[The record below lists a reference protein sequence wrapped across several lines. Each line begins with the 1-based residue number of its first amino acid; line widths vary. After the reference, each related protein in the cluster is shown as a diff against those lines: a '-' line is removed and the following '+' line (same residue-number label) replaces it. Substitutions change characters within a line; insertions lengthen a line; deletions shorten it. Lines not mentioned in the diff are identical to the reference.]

1 MKKITIIGLGKMGS
15 AICNR
20 LLQQGDFEITTCKR
34 EDDVNEKVGGA
45 DIIIIAVKPQNFDE
59 LASSITTNISD
70 KLIISIMA
78 GVTIESISQK
88 LKSKK
93 IIRSMP
99 NLGSA
104 IGEGVTGWIASAA
117 CSKEDKD
124 VAEKIFAALGHQ
136 FEFEEEQF
144 LDTVTA
150 ISGSGPAYFFYL
162 TQLLEEKAIE
172 FGFNK
177 EQAERLAKYT
187 FFSAAKVM
195 EQSDKNPQEWVNA
208 VASKGGITEQA
219 LTYMKENKFDSIFK
233 NAVEAAKKRSEE
245 LH

>member
-15 AICNR
+15 AIYNR
-20 LLQQGDFEITTCKR
+20 LVQQVEFEISTCER
-34 EDDVNEKVGGA
+34 GGDANEKISGA

-59 LASSITTNISD
+59 LVSSIVTSVSD

-88 LKSKK
+88 MKSKK

-99 NLGSA
+99 NLGAA
-104 IGEGVTGWIASAA
+104 IGEAVTGWIASPECNAEH
-117 CSKEDKD
+117 KTD
-124 VAEKIFAALGHQ
+124 AEKIFSALGHQ
-136 FEFEEEQF
+136 FEFEEEYL
-144 LDTVTA
+144 LDSIAA

-177 EQAERLAKYT
+177 VQADRLAKYT

-195 EQSDKNPQEWVNA
+195 EQSDKNPQEWVSA

-219 LTYMKENKFDSIFK
+219 LAHLKENKFDSIFK
-233 NAVEAAKKRSEE
+233 DAIEAAKKRSEE
-245 LH
+245 LY

>member
-15 AICNR
+15 AIYER
-20 LLQQGDFEITTCKR
+20 LKQQAGFVIVTCER
-34 EDDVNEKVGGA
+34 NDDVNEKIQDA
-45 DIIIIAVKPQNFDE
+45 DVVIIAVKPQNFDE
-59 LASSITTNISD
+59 LVNSIVTSVSD

-88 LKSKK
+88 LRVER

-99 NLGSA
+99 NLGAA
-104 IGEGVTGWIASAA
+104 IGEGVTGWIASRE
-117 CSKEDKD
+117 CN
-124 VAEKIFAALGHQ
+124 AEHKTDAENIFSALGHQ
-136 FEFEEEQF
+136 FEFEEECL
-144 LDTVTA
+144 LDSVAA

-162 TQLLEEKAIE
+162 TQLLEEKAVE
-172 FGFNK
+172 FGFNPI
-177 EQAERLAKYT
+177 QAARLAKYT

-195 EQSDKNPQEWVNA
+195 EQSDKNPQEWVSA

-219 LTYMKENKFDSIFK
+219 LVHLKENKFDSIFK
-233 NAVEAAKKRSEE
+233 DAVEAAKKRSEE